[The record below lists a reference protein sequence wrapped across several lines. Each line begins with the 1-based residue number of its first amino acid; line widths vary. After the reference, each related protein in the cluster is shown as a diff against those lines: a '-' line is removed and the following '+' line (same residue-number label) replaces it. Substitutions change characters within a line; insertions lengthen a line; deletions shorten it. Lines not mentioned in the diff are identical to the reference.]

1 MEPVVCLFDR
11 SELEKGVLVSQLL
24 KWPECRPAGQFWIRT
39 DGLFAALMEE
49 EDDIPYE
56 EDLFRNRFSL
66 KCWLRYIEHK
76 TQSSKNVASVNLLY
90 QRALRELPGSYK
102 LWYQY
107 LKLRRGQVAK
117 KCVTDPLYEEVNK
130 CFRTALVFMNKM
142 PRIWILYCTF
152 LVKQRFITRTRHA
165 FDDALR
171 SLPITQHYRI
181 WPIYLKFLH
190 LHDIP
195 ETTIRV
201 YERYLKI
208 APQDAEQLVEYLKSV
223 DRLDL
228 ACIHLSAIVNDS
240 NFISRE
246 GKTNH
251 ELWHELCSIVAKNP
265 SKVTSLNAELLVREG
280 VEKYPDQT
288 GALWCSLADYYI
300 RDGCFE
306 QARDVYEE
314 AMRTVRTV
322 RDFTQVIFD
331 ACAHFMEELIN
342 VELEAQ
348 HKSDSNFNIDLLMAR
363 FENLMDRRPLLIN
376 SVLLRQNPHNVHEW
390 LKRAELC
397 KSNPK
402 EVEETFEEAVNTVN
416 AKLQLGKLSNLWIAY
431 ALFFEQ
437 QAQLKKAREIFERAL
452 LAPYPKVDDLASVYC
467 SWAEMEL
474 RSKKW
479 QKALQV
485 IKRAVKKPAFKT
497 DYYDE
502 SETVQNRVY
511 KSLKVWSMYADLEE
525 SFGTFEVF
533 EKGIALFRWPNVNDL
548 WETYLVRFLKR
559 YAGSKLERAR
569 DLFEQCLNSCPP
581 EYATKFYLLYAKLE
595 EEHGLPRNAMNIY
608 QRAVDSVPRDEMI
621 NIFNVY
627 IKKAAELFGVTSTR
641 AIYEKAIEVLPEK
654 DARSMCLQFATLERR
669 LGEID
674 RARAILAHC
683 SQMCDPRVVPSFWSF
698 WKDFEIKHGNED
710 TVREML
716 RIKRSVQ
723 AALNTQVNFMSAQM
737 LATTGGPAEIDEL
750 GQGDSMALL
759 EAKAQKISQEASKK
773 DILKSKMSS
782 ISFVSGGVSEKSGKN
797 QSVIN
802 EDEINIE
809 DDDDE
814 LSVEVEPKFSRK
826 SLPDVVLEKQIVP
839 SEVFGSLA
847 VEEEQEQ

>member
-1 MEPVVCLFDR
+1 MSSTAD
-11 SELEKGVLVSQLL
+11 LL
-24 KWPECRPAGQFWIRT
+24 I
-39 DGLFAALMEE
+39 E

-56 EDLFRNRFSL
+56 EDLFRNRYSL

-76 TQSSKNVASVNLLY
+76 TQSSKNIASVNLLY

-107 LKLRRGQVAK
+107 LKLRRGQAAK

-130 CFRTALVFMNKM
+130 CFRRALVFMNKM

-208 APQDAEQLVEYLKSV
+208 APQDAELLVEYLKSV

-228 ACIHLSAIVNDS
+228 ACIHLSNIVNDS

-280 VEKYPDQT
+280 VEKYPDQA

-322 RDFTQVIFD
+322 RDFTQIFD

-342 VELEAQ
+342 AELEAQ

-376 SVLLRQNPHNVHEW
+376 SVLLRQNPHNVYEW

-397 KSNPK
+397 KNNPE
-402 EVEETFEEAVNTVN
+402 EVERTFEKAVKTVN
-416 AKLQLGKLSNLWIAY
+416 AKLQLGKLSSLWIAY
-431 ALFFEQ
+431 AVFFEQ
-437 QAQLKKAREIFERAL
+437 QGQLKKAREVFERAL

-485 IKRAVKKPAFKT
+485 IKRAVKKPALKT

-525 SFGTFEVF
+525 SFGTFESCKEVYEKILDLRIATPQLIINYTMLLESKNHFEESFKVF

-569 DLFEQCLNSCPP
+569 DLFEQCLHNCPP

-608 QRAVDSVPRDEMI
+608 QRAIDSVPRDEMI

-627 IKKAAELFGVTSTR
+627 IKKATELFGVTSTR

-683 SQMCDPRVVPSFWSF
+683 SQMCDPRVVPAFWSF

-723 AALNTQVNFMSAQM
+723 AALNTQVNFMSSQM
-737 LATTGGPAEIDEL
+737 LATAGGPSEIDEL

-782 ISFVSGGVSEKSGKN
+782 ISFVSSGVNDEKSGQN
-797 QSVIN
+797 LSVVN

-814 LSVEVEPKFSRK
+814 LSVEVESKFSRK

>member
-1 MEPVVCLFDR
+1 MSSTAD
-11 SELEKGVLVSQLL
+11 LL
-24 KWPECRPAGQFWIRT
+24 I
-39 DGLFAALMEE
+39 E

-431 ALFFEQ
+431 AVFFEQ

-525 SFGTFEVF
+525 SFGTFE
-533 EKGIALFRWPNVNDL
+533 
-548 WETYLVRFLKR
+548 
-559 YAGSKLERAR
+559 
-569 DLFEQCLNSCPP
+569 SCK
-581 EYATKFYLLYAKLE
+581 E
-595 EEHGLPRNAMNIY
+595 
-608 QRAVDSVPRDEMI
+608 V
-621 NIFNVY
+621 
-627 IKKAAELFGVTSTR
+627 
-641 AIYEKAIEVLPEK
+641 YEK
-654 DARSMCLQFATLERR
+654 
-669 LGEID
+669 
-674 RARAILAHC
+674 IL
-683 SQMCDPRVVPSFWSF
+683 D
-698 WKDFEIKHGNED
+698 
-710 TVREML
+710 L
-716 RIKRSVQ
+716 RI
-723 AALNTQVNFMSAQM
+723 
-737 LATTGGPAEIDEL
+737 ATPQLIINYT
-750 GQGDSMALL
+750 MLL
-759 EAKAQKISQEASKK
+759 ESKNHFEESFKASA
-773 DILKSKMSS
+773 
-782 ISFVSGGVSEKSGKN
+782 
-797 QSVIN
+797 
-802 EDEINIE
+802 
-809 DDDDE
+809 
-814 LSVEVEPKFSRK
+814 
-826 SLPDVVLEKQIVP
+826 
-839 SEVFGSLA
+839 
-847 VEEEQEQ
+847 

>member
-1 MEPVVCLFDR
+1 MELVVCLFDR

-24 KWPECRPAGQFWIRT
+24 KWPECRPAGQFWIRA

-76 TQSSKNVASVNLLY
+76 TQSSKNVTSVNLLY

-322 RDFTQVIFD
+322 RDFTQIFD

-376 SVLLRQNPHNVHEW
+376 RYFAKQCSF
-390 LKRAELC
+390 
-397 KSNPK
+397 
-402 EVEETFEEAVNTVN
+402 VEETFEEAVNTVN

-431 ALFFEQ
+431 AVFFEQ

-797 QSVIN
+797 QSVVN